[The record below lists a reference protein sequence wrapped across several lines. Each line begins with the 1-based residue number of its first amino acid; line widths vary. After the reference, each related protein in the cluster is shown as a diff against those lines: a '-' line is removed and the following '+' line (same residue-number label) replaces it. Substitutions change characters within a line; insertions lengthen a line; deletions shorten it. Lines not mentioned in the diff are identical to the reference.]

1 MNKKDKQEQ
10 KKILWTHNFPNNPG
24 AGGVWMYNQ
33 YEFLKDQVDLY
44 YLDRLRNPIQ
54 FIKHLYTLIKM
65 SQKYDIVHA
74 QYGSAVGFL
83 TSLTRG
89 TKILSLKGSDW
100 YNAPSPSIFH
110 KVRVFLGGLLTSF
123 SINRFHHI
131 IVMSDTMKQRVL
143 AKFPNARVETIVD
156 PIDLKKF
163 KVQTVPKKEDTK
175 KVLFASVNINNPIKQ
190 FPLAK
195 KSFELLQKRIP
206 NSEFVTMSN
215 IPHNEVC
222 AFMNGMDV
230 LLLTSTHE
238 GWPNVVKEMLALDK
252 PFVSTKVSDLEAIA
266 SKTNS
271 CFVCEDDPE
280 ELSNSLYKSLNAPK
294 EDLRHLVKDFN
305 MQDSLARIIKIYKR
319 YL

>member
-1 MNKKDKQEQ
+1 M
-10 KKILWTHNFPNNPG
+10 
-24 AGGVWMYNQ
+24 
-33 YEFLKDQVDLY
+33 
-44 YLDRLRNPIQ
+44 
-54 FIKHLYTLIKM
+54 LIKM

-83 TSLTRG
+83 TSFTRG
-89 TKILSLKGSDW
+89 TRILSLKGSDW
-100 YNAPSPSIFH
+100 YNAPNPSIFH
-110 KVRVFLGGLLTSF
+110 KVRVFVGGLLTSF

-131 IVMSDTMKQRVL
+131 IVMSDTMKQQVL
-143 AKFPNARVETIVD
+143 AKFPNATVETIVD

-163 KVQTVPKKEDTK
+163 KAQAVPKKEDTK

-195 KSFELLQKRIP
+195 KSFELLRKRIP

-222 AFMNGMDV
+222 AFMNSMDV

-266 SKTNS
+266 SQTNS
-271 CFVCEDDPE
+271 CYVCEDDPE

-294 EDLRHLVKDFN
+294 ENLRHLVKDFN
-305 MQDSLARIIKIYKR
+305 MEESLARIVKIYKS
-319 YL
+319 YV